1 MTLEMIASGSEQGGD
16 LHLWKCDPQS
26 WQADDAQIEG
36 SMKRQRTGVKTVQPL
51 ASIKNTNG
59 I

>member
-1 MTLEMIASGSEQGGD
+1 MIASGSEQGGD